1 MRLILNK
8 IADPYRMLLE
18 DTSGKKC
25 IMDSGEQE
33 MSPMQLL
40 AGALVGCMSIDVLHI
55 LRKQKEDPATYKVEI
70 DAYKNPD
77 VVPSPFEKIHL
88 LFHVDKSVPLKK
100 IERAINLSLDKYCS
114 VRASLDKEIEISY
127 EINQL

>member
-1 MRLILNK
+1 
-8 IADPYRMLLE
+8 
-18 DTSGKKC
+18 
-25 IMDSGEQE
+25 

-77 VVPSPFEKIHL
+77 VVPSPFEKFIFFFML
-88 LFHVDKSVPLKK
+88 QIGSFEKKLK
-100 IERAINLSLDKYCS
+100 E
-114 VRASLDKEIEISY
+114 
-127 EINQL
+127 QLIFL